1 MRWEISIILFLIA
14 KDWWWTRELRSA
26 LEKDCMHWSLQGGI
40 GEIGQSSTSCSI
52 SFSIWVTEERT
63 FLVKLCQKKYYVLA
77 IPAYLLLPLESGK
90 KKRSK
95 IITKS
100 IIKIFPIDW
109 KSFNNYKHLKGHSQS
124 QASKFLN
131 NFSWLLS
138 LSSSDACIYLSRNP
152 LRQRVKCYKLI

>member
-63 FLVKLCQKKYYVLA
+63 FLVKLCQKKILC
-77 IPAYLLLPLESGK
+77 IGNSCLPVVAFGK
-90 KKRSK
+90 WGKKRSK